1 MRVPGSNATA
11 YIAMIPV
18 SLEAA
23 RRRSAI
29 RKQQES
35 QKAYYRQEVEAL
47 TIRDLSQL
55 YYLNLEIEKQK
66 QRLLELESDA
76 FNISPQLTGM
86 PSGSNVNDKVGTYAA
101 EIADLKELISLNIQK
116 CWYERNRL
124 ERYIQKIDDS
134 QIRQIMTLR
143 FVDGLRWEQV
153 ADELKGVTSESV
165 KKQCYRYLRR
175 H

>member
-1 MRVPGSNATA
+1 M
-11 YIAMIPV
+11 
-18 SLEAA
+18 
-23 RRRSAI
+23 
-29 RKQQES
+29 
-35 QKAYYRQEVEAL
+35 

-86 PSGSNVNDKVGTYAA
+86 PSGSNANDKVGTYAA